1 MVKDYMS
8 LGEIINVRK
17 NLNKTLMF
25 LMIILLLFMSSVES
39 INVKALSQVIQ
50 NDIFWKDVS
59 GNPIYS
65 QGGGIFKFGDTYYW
79 YGVKYN
85 GAVTYYNSPTKLNND
100 SSFNAVTCYSSKDLV
115 NWKFE
120 NNILTSATLGM
131 ENSQWVGRLGVAYNK
146 NTKKYVLI
154 TQFNDKELFAS
165 CNTPNGNFAVEG
177 IQAKITNMVNDMTGD
192 QTVFVD
198 DDGKAYLICSSR
210 NGRGN
215 LYVAPLR
222 ESDYLNVEPAT
233 RVFGG
238 VGREGNCMFKYNGRY
253 YLCSSDLH
261 GWNSSHCY
269 YISAAN
275 IMGPYSSEAV
285 MSGTDADFCHVTQ
298 TGFFVTVKGSAAT
311 TVIFCGDRWSDFA
324 GNGLGY
330 NQWCPLSFNNT
341 TPVFNSLSQWNFDAT
356 TGEWS
361 IGEGNNFVL
370 NSSFEADRVS
380 QNTLAGWTNWNS
392 GTSDA
397 NSNTTGGHTGR
408 FSMQQKST
416 SDYKSSMYQN
426 IGLPNGTYTLK
437 AWVKSSGGQNT
448 CDLYIKDF
456 GGSEMNYSIKNAINN
471 WTQISI
477 SNINVTNGKC
487 EVGIYSD
494 AKANNWCQ
502 VDDIS
507 LVRTSSP
514 STMTPTK
521 SPTPTPTKLIPTPTN
536 YFNID
541 LNGDKTINMADVI
554 ILAQSFNMVRGDDKY
569 NQAYDFNNDGA
580 INMAEVIIMAGKF
593 NTFV

>member
-1 MVKDYMS
+1 MIVS
-8 LGEIINVRK
+8 LIFI
-17 NLNKTLMF
+17 
-25 LMIILLLFMSSVES
+25 SSTGT
-39 INVKALSQVIQ
+39 INVKAASQVIQ
-50 NDIFWKDVS
+50 NDVFWKDTS

-85 GAVTYYNSPTKLNND
+85 GAVTYLNSPTKLNKD

-120 NNILTSATLGM
+120 NNILTSTTSGM
-131 ENSQWVGRLGVAYNK
+131 EDSQWVGRLGVAYNK

-154 TQFNDKELFAS
+154 TQFNDKELFAT
-165 CNTPNGNFAVEG
+165 CDTPNGNFSVECT
-177 IQAKITNMVNDMTGD
+177 QSKITNMVNDMTGD

-198 DDGKAYLICSSR
+198 EDGKAYLICSSK

-222 ESDYLNVEPAT
+222 ESDFLNVEPAT

-261 GWNSSHCY
+261 GWNASHCY
-269 YISAAN
+269 YISADN

-285 MSGTDADFCHVTQ
+285 MSGTDADFCHVSQ
-298 TGFFVTVKGSAAT
+298 TGFFVTVKGSSAT

-330 NQWCPLSFNNT
+330 NQWCPLSFNGT

-361 IGEGNNFVL
+361 VGAGNNYVL

-380 QNTLAGWTNWNS
+380 QTTLAGWNNWNG
-392 GTSDA
+392 GTYES
-397 NSNTTGGHTGR
+397 NSNATGHTGR
-408 FSMQQKST
+408 FSMIQKNS

-426 IGLPNGTYTLK
+426 IGLPNGTYSLN
-437 AWVKSSGGQNT
+437 AWVKSGGGQNV
-448 CDLYIKDF
+448 CQIYVKDF
-456 GGSEMNYSIKNAINN
+456 GGSEMNYSIKNSINN
-471 WTQISI
+471 WTEISI
-477 SNINVTNGKC
+477 PNINVTNGKC
-487 EVGIYSD
+487 EVGIYSE
-494 AKANNWCQ
+494 AYANNWCQ

-507 LVRTSSP
+507 LARTSVPPTTTPMNTP
-514 STMTPTK
+514 SPTK
-521 SPTPTPTKLIPTPTN
+521 TTLSPTPTNSPSL
-536 YFNID
+536 D
-541 LNGDKTINMADVI
+541 LNGDKVINMADVI
-554 ILAQSFNMVRGDDKY
+554 LLALSFNTVKGDEKY
-569 NQAYDFNNDGA
+569 NPAYDFNNDGV
-580 INMAEVIIMAGKF
+580 INMAEVVMIAKKF
-593 NTFV
+593 NTFVE